1 MASSAY
7 GKKFVVIGEEE
18 YERLKK
24 RPKILNPT
32 KREFFESEKQMKDVL
47 NESEIPNDEKIRLFT
62 ENFNHMKKQYD
73 ELIKPQQVRIATNQ
87 QKVPTESIVKK
98 EEEEEEESFEK
109 KKSSLENSLI
119 KSLPKSNQ
127 VTAELILN
135 HLKNFPKIIKWNE
148 FGELIYKDETI
159 RESNLTDLISNVLSQ
174 KKSTASPLLHETI
187 FLKALSE
194 TNAPETWIKNKSK
207 KKILQS
213 YKSLK
218 AENPFLSPIQN
229 KKPKINW
236 SSST

>member
-1 MASSAY
+1 MIIS
-7 GKKFVVIGEEE
+7 EEE

-24 RPKILNPT
+24 RPKISNPI

-47 NESEIPNDEKIRLFT
+47 NESEIPNDKKIRLFT
-62 ENFNHMKKQYD
+62 ENLNHMKKQYD
-73 ELIKPQQVRIATNQ
+73 ELIKPKQVRVATNQ
-87 QKVPTESIVKK
+87 QKDPEESFTR
-98 EEEEEEESFEK
+98 EEESLVSK
-109 KKSSLENSLI
+109 ISLENSLI

-174 KKSTASPLLHETI
+174 KKSTAPPLLHETI

>member
-1 MASSAY
+1 MIIS
-7 GKKFVVIGEEE
+7 EEE

-24 RPKILNPT
+24 RPKISNPI

-62 ENFNHMKKQYD
+62 ENLNHMKKQYD
-73 ELIKPQQVRIATNQ
+73 ELIKPKQVRLATNQ
-87 QKVPTESIVKK
+87 EKDPEEPIAK
-98 EEEEEEESFEK
+98 EEESLVNK
-109 KKSSLENSLI
+109 PSLENSLI

-174 KKSTASPLLHETI
+174 KKSTAPPLLHETI

>member
-1 MASSAY
+1 MALSVY
-7 GKKFVVIGEEE
+7 GKKFVVISEEE

-24 RPKILNPT
+24 RPKISNPM
-32 KREFFESEKQMKDVL
+32 KRDFFESEKQMKDVL

-62 ENFNHMKKQYD
+62 ENFNNMKKQYD
-73 ELIKPQQVRIATNQ
+73 ELIKPKQVRIATNQ
-87 QKVPTESIVKK
+87 QKDPEKSIVK
-98 EEEEEEESFEK
+98 EEEEEESLENK
-109 KKSSLENSLI
+109 PSLENSLI
-119 KSLPKSNQ
+119 KSLSKSNQ

-174 KKSTASPLLHETI
+174 KKSTAPPLLHETI

-236 SSST
+236 TSST

>member
-1 MASSAY
+1 MIIS
-7 GKKFVVIGEEE
+7 EEE

-24 RPKILNPT
+24 RPKISNPI

-62 ENFNHMKKQYD
+62 ENLNHMKKQYD
-73 ELIKPQQVRIATNQ
+73 ELIKPKQVRLATNQ
-87 QKVPTESIVKK
+87 EKDPEEPIAK
-98 EEEEEEESFEK
+98 EEESLVNK
-109 KKSSLENSLI
+109 PSLENSLI
-119 KSLPKSNQ
+119 KSLAKSNQ

-174 KKSTASPLLHETI
+174 KKSTAPPLLHETI

-218 AENPFLSPIQN
+218 AENHFLSPIQN

>member
-1 MASSAY
+1 MIIS
-7 GKKFVVIGEEE
+7 EEE

-24 RPKILNPT
+24 RPKISNPI

-47 NESEIPNDEKIRLFT
+47 NESEIPNDKKIRLFT
-62 ENFNHMKKQYD
+62 ENLNHMKKQYD
-73 ELIKPQQVRIATNQ
+73 ELIKPKQVRVATNQ
-87 QKVPTESIVKK
+87 QKDPEESFTR
-98 EEEEEEESFEK
+98 EEESLVSK
-109 KKSSLENSLI
+109 ISLENSLI

-174 KKSTASPLLHETI
+174 KKSTAPPLLHETI

-194 TNAPETWIKNKSK
+194 TNTPETWIKNKSK

>member
-1 MASSAY
+1 MGSPY
-7 GKKFVVIGEEE
+7 GKKFVVISEEE

-24 RPKILNPT
+24 RQKIISNPT
-32 KREFFESEKQMKDVL
+32 KREFIESEKQMKDVL

-62 ENFNHMKKQYD
+62 ENLNHMKKQYD
-73 ELIKPQQVRIATNQ
+73 ELNKPKQVRVVTNHQKNPEEAIA
-87 QKVPTESIVKK
+87 KR
-98 EEEEEEESFEK
+98 EEEAESLENR
-109 KKSSLENSLI
+109 SSLEKSII

-127 VTAELILN
+127 VTGELILN

-159 RESNLTDLISNVLSQ
+159 RESNLTDLISNVLLQ
-174 KKSTASPLLHETI
+174 KKSTTPPLLHETI

-213 YKSLK
+213 YKNLK

-236 SSST
+236 STST